1 MQSIAQIVHS
11 NEVITLR
18 NPNGFGSVVK
28 MSGNRRKPFGV
39 RITVGRKDN
48 GQQIYKYIGYY
59 ETRTD
64 AIIALSEFNKMP
76 YDIDANNITLAEVY
90 KRYIND
96 GSQNISPASA
106 KLNKTCFNHCVKL
119 HKVVFKN
126 LRKAHLQGVIDNLET
141 PTAKSNVASFF
152 RKLFKFALENDIVL
166 KDYAQFIVTPSKN
179 KKSDKV
185 PFTRAEIDLLWNNVG
200 NINAEIMLMLCYS
213 GMRVMELLTLEK
225 SQVNM
230 QDNYIIGGFKSEAGT
245 DRYIPIHPR
254 IRFLFEKH
262 YQNSSKWLIVN
273 KQGDK
278 PIRYD
283 SFHAKRWSKLKKK
296 LQFRDELTI
305 HSTRHFFVSELHRLG
320 ADKIAVQKIIG
331 HKGEDI
337 TEQTYTHI
345 DKTKLHDVVA
355 MIE

>member
-1 MQSIAQIVHS
+1 M
-11 NEVITLR
+11 R

-39 RITVGRKDN
+39 RITIGRKDN
-48 GQQIYKYIGYY
+48 GRQIYKYIGYY

-76 YDIDANNITLAEVY
+76 YDIDANNITFAEVY
-90 KRYIND
+90 HRYIND

-106 KLNKTCFNHCVKL
+106 KVNKTCFNHCVKL
-119 HKVVFKN
+119 HNMVFKN
-126 LRKAHLQGVIDNLET
+126 LRKIHLQSVIDNLET
-141 PTAKSNVASFF
+141 PTAKSNVASLF

-166 KDYAQFIVTPSKN
+166 KDYAQFVVTPAKN
-179 KKSDKV
+179 RKSDKT
-185 PFTRAEIDLLWNNVG
+185 PFTRDEVSLLWDNVG
-200 NINAEIMLMLCYS
+200 NINAEIMLILCYS
-213 GMRVMELLTLEK
+213 GMRVSELLTLEK
-225 SQVNM
+225 SQINLAES
-230 QDNYIIGGFKSEAGT
+230 YTITGSKTEAGK

-254 IRFLFEKH
+254 IKPLFIKH
-262 YQNSSKWLIVN
+262 FTSNDTKWLIVN

-283 SFHAKRWSKLKKK
+283 SFHAKRWKKLKKK

-305 HSTRHFFVSELHRLG
+305 HSTRHFFVSELHSLG

-331 HKGEDI
+331 HKGDDV

>member
-1 MQSIAQIVHS
+1 M
-11 NEVITLR
+11 R

-48 GQQIYKYIGYY
+48 GQQIYKYLGYY
-59 ETRTD
+59 ETRPD
-64 AIIALSEFNKMP
+64 AIIALAEYNKMP
-76 YDIDANNITLAEVY
+76 YDIDANNITFAEVY
-90 KRYIND
+90 NRYIND
-96 GSQNISPASA
+96 SSQNISPASA

-126 LRKAHLQGVIDNLET
+126 LRKVHLQGVIDNLET

-152 RKLFKFALENDIVL
+152 RKLFKFGLENDIVL

-185 PFTRAEIDLLWNNVG
+185 PFTREEVAKLWDNVG

-225 SQVNM
+225 SQINM
-230 QDNYIIGGFKSEAGT
+230 EDNYIIGGFKSEAGT

-254 IRFLFEKH
+254 TKFLFEKH
-262 YQNSSKWLIVN
+262 FANSSKWLLVN
-273 KQGDK
+273 KQGNK

-296 LQFRDELTI
+296 LNFRDELTI

-337 TEQTYTHI
+337 TEQAYTHI
-345 DKTKLHDVVA
+345 DKSILHKVVA

>member
-1 MQSIAQIVHS
+1 M
-11 NEVITLR
+11 R

-48 GQQIYKYIGYY
+48 GQQIYKYLGYY
-59 ETRTD
+59 ETRPD
-64 AIIALSEFNKMP
+64 AIIALAEYNKMP
-76 YDIDANNITLAEVY
+76 YDIDANNITFAEVY
-90 KRYIND
+90 NRYIND

-106 KLNKTCFNHCVKL
+106 KLNRTCFNHCVKL
-119 HKVVFKN
+119 HKTVFKN
-126 LRKAHLQGVIDNLET
+126 LRKVHLQGVIDNLET

-152 RKLFKFALENDIVL
+152 RKLFKFGLENDIVL

-185 PFTRAEIDLLWNNVG
+185 PFTREEVSKLWENVG

-225 SQVNM
+225 HQVNM

-254 IRFLFEKH
+254 IKFLFEKH
-262 YQNSSKWLIVN
+262 YANSSKWLIVN
-273 KQGDK
+273 KQGNK

-296 LQFRDELTI
+296 LQFRNELTI

-320 ADKIAVQKIIG
+320 ADKVAVQKIIG

-337 TEQTYTHI
+337 TEQAYTHI
-345 DKTKLHDVVA
+345 DKSILHDVVA

>member
-1 MQSIAQIVHS
+1 MVKYY
-11 NEVITLR
+11 NGVIILR

-39 RITVGRKDN
+39 RITIGRKDN
-48 GQQIYKYIGYY
+48 GNQIYKYIGYY

-64 AIIALSEFNKMP
+64 AIIALAEFNKMP
-76 YDIDANNITLAEVY
+76 YDIDANNITFADVY
-90 KRYIND
+90 NRYIND
-96 GSQNISPASA
+96 GSQNISSASA
-106 KLNKTCFNHCVKL
+106 KLNRTCFNHCVKL
-119 HKVVFKN
+119 HKMVFKN
-126 LRKAHLQGVIDNLET
+126 LRKVHLQGVIDNLET

-166 KDYAQFIVTPSKN
+166 KDYAQFVSTPSKN

-185 PFTRAEIDLLWNNVG
+185 PFTREEVSILWNNIG

-225 SQVNM
+225 DKINIDES
-230 QDNYIIGGFKSEAGT
+230 YIITGSKSEAGK

-254 IRFLFEKH
+254 IKFLFEKH
-262 YQNSSKWLIVN
+262 FANSSKWLIVN

-305 HSTRHFFVSELHRLG
+305 HSTRHFFVSELHRLK
-320 ADKIAVQKIIG
+320 ADKVAVQKIVG
-331 HKGEDI
+331 HKGDDV
-337 TEQTYTHI
+337 TEQAYTHI
-345 DKTKLHDVVA
+345 DKTILHNTVA
-355 MIE
+355 LIE

>member
-1 MQSIAQIVHS
+1 MII
-11 NEVITLR
+11 LR

-39 RITVGRKDN
+39 RITIGRTDEGK
-48 GQQIYKYIGYY
+48 QIYKYIGYY

-76 YDIDANNITLAEVY
+76 YDIDANNITFEEVY
-90 KRYIND
+90 NRYIND
-96 GSQNISPASA
+96 SSQNISPASA
-106 KLNKTCFNHCVKL
+106 KLNRTCFNHCVKL
-119 HKVVFKN
+119 HKLVFKN
-126 LRKAHLQGVIDNLET
+126 LRKVHLQGVIDNLET

-166 KDYAQFIVTPSKN
+166 KDYAQFISTPTKN

-185 PFTRAEIDLLWNNVG
+185 PFTRDEVSKLWEHNG
-200 NINAEIMLMLCYS
+200 DKNAEIMLMLCYS

-225 SQVNM
+225 DKINI
-230 QDNYIIGGFKSEAGT
+230 DENYIITGSKSEAGK

-254 IRFLFEKH
+254 VKPLFVKH
-262 YQNSSKWLIVN
+262 MQSNDSKWLIVN
-273 KQGDK
+273 RYGIK
-278 PIRYD
+278 PMRYD

-305 HSTRHFFVSELHRLG
+305 HSTRHFFVSELHRLK
-320 ADKIAVQKIIG
+320 ADKVAVQKIVG
-331 HKGEDI
+331 HKGEDV
-337 TEQTYTHI
+337 TEQAYTHI
-345 DKTKLHDVVA
+345 DKTILHNTVA
-355 MIE
+355 LIE